1 MFDKLYNVISK
12 TTYLDQKDKD
22 LCSTFFEPVTF
33 KRNDII
39 EVENKIPQNLYFINE
54 GYLRLFYYDDN
65 GDEITTQLSSPE
77 SFITSFLSY
86 INQKKATDNLEC
98 ITNCDLLRIS
108 RPKMLELIAASETFK
123 NFSLI
128 IFQEAI
134 TTTQSRA
141 NDLATLTAE
150 IKYKKLLNEQPQLIQ
165 NIPLQYIASYLGIKP
180 QSLSRIRNLLN
191 K

>member
-1 MFDKLYNVISK
+1 M
-12 TTYLDQKDKD
+12 
-22 LCSTFFEPVTF
+22 
-33 KRNDII
+33 
-39 EVENKIPQNLYFINE
+39 
-54 GYLRLFYYDDN
+54 RLFYYDDN

-98 ITNCDLLRIS
+98 ITDCDLLRIS

>member
-98 ITNCDLLRIS
+98 ITDCDLLRIS

>member
-98 ITNCDLLRIS
+98 ITDCDLLRIS

-128 IFQEAI
+128 IF
-134 TTTQSRA
+134 
-141 NDLATLTAE
+141 
-150 IKYKKLLNEQPQLIQ
+150 
-165 NIPLQYIASYLGIKP
+165 
-180 QSLSRIRNLLN
+180 
-191 K
+191 

>member
-1 MFDKLYNVISK
+1 MEKFEKISGIAAPMPLINIDTDMIIPKQFLKTIKRSGLGVSLFD
-12 TTYLDQKDKD
+12 
-22 LCSTFFEPVTF
+22 EM
-33 KRNDII
+33 R
-39 EVENKIPQNLYFINE
+39 
-54 GYLRLFYYDDN
+54 YDDN

-98 ITNCDLLRIS
+98 ITDCDLLRIS